1 MPRPSRISHFASAQS
16 PQRTNSALP
25 GFRFGC
31 LKQPSR
37 VLNSP
42 AQSSCKNINFNKI
55 FLINLKLNKNTRHKK
70 TKGGVPTLK
79 KNLHKHSA
87 EAFFSG
93 RVHT

>member
-1 MPRPSRISHFASAQS
+1 VRFFKIFYLNFVHFFKVFNPEFMRFFNIFKIRAQMPRPSRISHFASAQS

-42 AQSSCKNINFNKI
+42 AQFSSTQKVF
-55 FLINLKLNKNTRHKK
+55 
-70 TKGGVPTLK
+70 
-79 KNLHKHSA
+79 
-87 EAFFSG
+87 
-93 RVHT
+93 RVL